1 MLPKHQAVTHTGKG
15 FFRSGSGSGN
25 GNPGKM
31 PKLKHLGG
39 NACRT
44 DAIAI
49 ELHDDTGFGD
59 ARILFAGA
67 IHNEHVEIS
76 HRGELT
82 ICRRP

>member
-1 MLPKHQAVTHTGKG
+1 
-15 FFRSGSGSGN
+15 
-25 GNPGKM
+25 M

-39 NACRT
+39 NTCRT

-59 ARILFAGA
+59 ARKLFAEA
-67 IHNEHVEIS
+67 IHNEHFEIS
-76 HRGELT
+76 HSGELT